1 MLINHNQNM
10 LCLDEFDILEL
21 RENADECDYL
31 LLFRLKLKQRYAL
44 NNEHYTA
51 LKIRGHKHLCKSILL
66 TDSIHLIFAQK

>member
-31 LLFRLKLKQRYAL
+31 LLFRLKLKQRYTQNAGAAMLSITVDIL
-44 NNEHYTA
+44 NLSGIST
-51 LKIRGHKHLCKSILL
+51 
-66 TDSIHLIFAQK
+66 